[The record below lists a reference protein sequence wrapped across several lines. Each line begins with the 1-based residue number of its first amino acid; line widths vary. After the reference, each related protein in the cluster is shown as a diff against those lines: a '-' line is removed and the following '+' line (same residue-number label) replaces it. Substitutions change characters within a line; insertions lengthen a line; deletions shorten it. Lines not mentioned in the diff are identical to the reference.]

1 MTAEPKAAITPAAT
15 HSPGAAPDGSRVGLL
30 AVFGS
35 TFFELCGIFM
45 LSPLLLLM
53 LKDAQVSTTVA
64 GLFAATTWLGVFIIT
79 PFASQLTR
87 QIGRRPSMWLAS
99 ATPLVATLGFMLTDA
114 LWIWFALQLM
124 AGVAGG
130 LRWVLAEAFIA
141 EFAPPQHIGRTIGTY
156 ATLVGLTFVVGP
168 VLLAAVG
175 TDSPHALWWPF
186 ALLGLGLGWTALI
199 PRLPADHD
207 QHSARVGWQ
216 GLLQAVLAH
225 PVIMLAGFVGG
236 FFELGL
242 ASTLPLY
249 GLSLGLTASASALL
263 VAVSGA
269 GGTVMALPAGMLA
282 DRFASPAQGRRSLMR
297 AFAALILLSA
307 CASPWV
313 MPNTWLVWPMV
324 AIWGAAG
331 GALYTLAMIDIGARE
346 KGITLVNSTA
356 VLVLTYT
363 LGGLVASASSGAL
376 IDITPTLGFPALLL
390 GVGGAGLMALLGQR
404 HPA

>member
-1 MTAEPKAAITPAAT
+1 MTAEPKADITPTTDHRPNAAA
-15 HSPGAAPDGSRVGLL
+15 GGSHVGLL

-53 LKDAQVSTTVA
+53 LKDARVSTTVA
-64 GLFAATTWLGVFIIT
+64 GLFAATTWLGVFIVT

-114 LWIWFALQLM
+114 LWVWFALQLL

-141 EFAPPQHIGRTIGTY
+141 EFAPPQLIGRTIGTY

-216 GLLQAVLAH
+216 GLVQAVLAH

-249 GLSLGLTASASALL
+249 GLSLGLGASASALL

-269 GGTVMALPAGMLA
+269 GGTLMALPAGLLA
-282 DRFASPAQGRRSLMR
+282 DRFASPAQGRRRLMR

-313 MPNTWLVWPMV
+313 VPHTPLIWPMV

-356 VLVLTYT
+356 VLVLAYT
-363 LGGLVASASSGAL
+363 LGGLVASACSGVVIEHSL
-376 IDITPTLGFPALLL
+376 TLGFPVLLM
-390 GVGGAGLMALLGQR
+390 GVGALGLRALWEQPQLG
-404 HPA
+404 